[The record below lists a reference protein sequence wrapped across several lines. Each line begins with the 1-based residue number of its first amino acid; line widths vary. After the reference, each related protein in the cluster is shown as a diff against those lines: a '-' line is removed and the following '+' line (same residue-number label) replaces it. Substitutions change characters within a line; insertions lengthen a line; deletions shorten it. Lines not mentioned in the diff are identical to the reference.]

1 MNTLVDRASMV
12 VDGAAIAPEVA
23 LWVFACIALLIEW
36 VMPRPADSE
45 GGRSRWLSAEAAA
58 TVGLALALALLFL
71 FPGNERLAFNS
82 AIVVDPLSH
91 FYRAL
96 CILTSLILI
105 PSSWRYMQ
113 DRANRPEFYALLLLA
128 TSGMTLMV
136 ESNDLIMLFL
146 AIEFLSI
153 TSYVLVGYLKGS
165 RRSTEGSIK
174 YFLFGSVC
182 SALMLYGMSLL
193 YGLTGT
199 TKFDLIQRFLRQYP
213 LSERMSIPSGLEVLM
228 VVTFF
233 AGIGFKISMWPFHM
247 WAPDAYEGAPTPV
260 TAFLSVGP
268 KLAGIAVFVRV
279 AEGLLHSE
287 QIWPGLLG
295 LVAVVTMTWGNLA
308 ALAQTNLKRMLAYSS
323 IAQAGYLLVGVMALA
338 VAPAPSD
345 AVVFSSRNSVLL
357 QYGLSYAYPA
367 VLIYSLAYLVMNLGA
382 FIVAIEVERESGTS
396 DIVGFAGLGERSP
409 GMAAAMTVFLLG
421 LGGIPLTAGFI
432 GKLYLFGS
440 AVAWAV
446 YDQNPML
453 WIVAGFG
460 VANSVISI
468 YYYFRVLQPMWLAPS
483 PAEARTGWGAPGI
496 LAAAL
501 AILTLLLGIFGQA
514 LITPATGYEAVHT
527 GMLIRTP
534 APAAVFHP
542 NRGGVA
548 AGATKWANGK
558 GV

>member
-1 MNTLVDRASMV
+1 MNRLDGAAMAI
-12 VDGAAIAPEVA
+12 DGAAIAPEVA

-36 VMPRPADSE
+36 LAPRNGE
-45 GGRSRWLSAEAAA
+45 GKQSRWLSAEAAA
-58 TVGLALALALLFL
+58 TAGLVIALACLLL

-113 DRANRPEFYALLLLA
+113 GRPNRPEFYALLLLA

-153 TSYVLVGYLKGS
+153 TSYVLVGYLKGN

-213 LSERMSIPSGLEVLM
+213 LSQSMSIPSGLEVLM

-287 QIWPGLLG
+287 QIWPALLG

-308 ALAQTNLKRMLAYSS
+308 ALTQTNLKRMLAYSS

-338 VAPAPSD
+338 IAPAPGDPNTFASN
-345 AVVFSSRNSVLL
+345 NSILL
-357 QYGLSYAYPA
+357 QQGLSYAYPA

-396 DIVGFAGLGERSP
+396 DVAGFAGLGERSP

-446 YDQNPML
+446 YGRNPIL

-460 VANSVISI
+460 AANSVVSI
-468 YYYFRVLQPMWLAPS
+468 YYYFRVLQPMWLASS
-483 PAEARTGWGAPGI
+483 PAPAVERTSWGTPGI
-496 LAAAL
+496 LAAGL

-514 LITPATGYEAVHT
+514 LITPASGFDVVHT
-527 GMLIRTP
+527 GMLMHSP
-534 APAAVFHP
+534 ASPALFHGSP
-542 NRGGVA
+542 PKVIPAQFTFSPRSS
-548 AGATKWANGK
+548 
-558 GV
+558 